1 MHVLVTGGA
10 GFIGSTTAA
19 ALLAAGHE
27 VSIID
32 DLRRGRREAVPE
44 GARLIVQDIADT
56 TALDRTL
63 TALRPDACFHL
74 AALIEVGESMQ
85 QPGRYFAINTSAT
98 AGLLDALV
106 RHDVGRVVFSS
117 TAAVYG
123 EPDEVPIVES
133 HPTVPTS
140 PYGES
145 KLMAERLLH
154 WYGQAHG
161 LRSVAL
167 RYFNAAGAVGIHG
180 ERSDAQQT
188 HLIPL
193 VLAAAAG
200 LRPDVHLFGTDY
212 ATPDGTAVRD
222 YLHVADIARAHLLAL
237 AAFDRDGA
245 LDAPDAPS
253 TDTFLCANLGNG
265 QGFSVREVIRTVEQV
280 TGRRVPV
287 RVGPRRAGD
296 PAVLVAS
303 AATARAKLGWIPQHP
318 TLETIVSDAWDH
330 LLATAT

>member
-19 ALLAAGHE
+19 ALLSAGHE

-32 DLRRGRREAVPE
+32 DLRRGRRGLVPE
-44 GARLIVQDIADT
+44 GARLIVQNIAD
-56 TALDRTL
+56 ASAVDRII
-63 TALRPDACFHL
+63 AELRPDACFHL

-85 QPGRYFAINTSAT
+85 QPGDYFAINTSAT

-123 EPDEVPIVES
+123 EPVDVPIVES
-133 HPTVPTS
+133 HPTVPTN

-161 LRSVAL
+161 LRSIAL
-167 RYFNAAGAVGIHG
+167 RYFNAAGAVGVHG
-180 ERSDAQQT
+180 ERSDAKQT

-200 LRPDVHLFGTDY
+200 LRPDVHVFGTDY
-212 ATPDGTAVRD
+212 PTPDGTAIRD
-222 YLHVADIARAHLLAL
+222 YLHVADIAQAHLHAL
-237 AAFDRDGA
+237 AA
-245 LDAPDAPS
+245 LDAPGA
-253 TDTFLCANLGNG
+253 THLCANLGNG
-265 QGFSVREVIRTVEQV
+265 QGFSVREVIETVEQV

-287 RVGPRRAGD
+287 VLGPRRAGD

-303 AATARAKLGWIPQHP
+303 ATVARDRLGWTPAHP
-318 TLETIVSDAWDH
+318 TLEAIVRDAWEH
-330 LLATAT
+330 LISSPS